1 MSKNSSAA
9 SVIGGADGPTSV
21 FLLKRNQKLTLRQK
35 FERWKNSIKKAYIE
49 RTLKPGSHTLDE
61 VMEYIVNK
69 HGFTKLDNTSGEM
82 AEEYNHMRASCIIQ
96 DAPELLGE
104 YAEMPRLKGESPED
118 IQLYMQQTEAR
129 TQKALEIPT
138 TVYDIDFHK
147 FQKNFADINDNIHII
162 IEKNHSYIG
171 GGAAGNKKVIKQF
184 RRIYKDIYRY
194 YGVTQEDID
203 SKSQRYKDV
212 VRGLMH

>member
-1 MSKNSSAA
+1 MKKNSSAV

-35 FERWKNSIKKAYIE
+35 FERWKNSIKRAHIE
-49 RTLKPGSHTLDE
+49 KTLKPGSHTLDE
-61 VMEYIVNK
+61 VMEYIVDK
-69 HGFTKLDNTSGEM
+69 YGFEKVENDSY
-82 AEEYNHMRASCIIQ
+82 EYNQMRASCIIQ

-104 YAEMPRLKGESPED
+104 YSEMPQLKGESPED
-118 IQLYMQQTEAR
+118 IQLYIQQTEAR

-138 TVYDIDFHK
+138 TVYDIDFNK
-147 FQKNFADINDNIHII
+147 FQKNFADINDNVHII
-162 IEKNHSYIG
+162 IEKTHSYIG
-171 GGAAGNKKVIKQF
+171 GGAAGNKNVIKQF
-184 RRIYKDIYRY
+184 QRIYKDVYRF